1 MTRKGEPVP
10 LSEAM
15 KNLTR
20 QLGIPAPEQQ
30 VTVDQVWP
38 EVVGP
43 VLAQHARV
51 RSIRNG
57 DCVVE
62 VDGPAWATQL
72 RYLGNALAD
81 GVNERCGRVLVRS
94 VRIVVSRPG
103 NTPKNRRGNTP

>member
-1 MTRKGEPVP
+1 VSKHNREPVP
-10 LSEAM
+10 LGDAM
-15 KNLTR
+15 QSLTR
-20 QLGIPAPEQQ
+20 QLGIPAPDQQ
-30 VTVDQVWP
+30 ISVDSVWP

-72 RYLGNALAD
+72 RYLGDALAK
-81 GVNERCGRVLVRS
+81 GVNERCGKVLVTS

-103 NTPKNRRGNTP
+103 KNP

>member
-1 MTRKGEPVP
+1 MKRRDDPVP
-10 LSEAM
+10 LRDAM
-15 KNLTR
+15 QSLTR
-20 QLGIPAPEQQ
+20 QLGIPAPDQQ
-30 VTVDQVWP
+30 VSVDAVWP

-72 RYLGNALAD
+72 RYLGNALAE
-81 GVNERCGRVLVRS
+81 GVNERCGRVLVTS
-94 VRIVVSRPG
+94 VRIVVLRP
-103 NTPKNRRGNTP
+103 

>member
-1 MTRKGEPVP
+1 
-10 LSEAM
+10 M
-15 KNLTR
+15 KSLTR
-20 QLGIPAPEQQ
+20 QLGIPAPDQQ
-30 VTVDQVWP
+30 MSVDSVWP

-72 RYLGNALAD
+72 RYLGNALAE
-81 GVNERCGRVLVRS
+81 GVNERCGRVLVTS
-94 VRIVVSRPG
+94 VRIVVLRPG
-103 NTPKNRRGNTP
+103 NNP